1 MILLL
6 LNLQVDGQF
15 FYNDSPCRDVPTA
28 MLLFLLMTLHLCNL
42 QVDGQFFYNG
52 SPWELKA
59 RDYAAATLNAALQE
73 LSRLGPHIRSSSS
86 DISVSSGQEVQHQGL
101 QQRSP
106 LPTSAADMIAVSA
119 MEGVGVSEVSRRGRQ
134 VAARQAFIRKTS
146 SYACSAWLRPRL
158 GCDL

>member
-59 RDYAAATLNAALQE
+59 RDYAAATLNAALLE
-73 LSRLGPHIRSSSS
+73 LSRHGPRSSSG
-86 DISVSSGQEVQHQGL
+86 ISVRGSGGREVQQVA

-106 LPTSAADMIAVSA
+106 PPTSAEDMIAVSA
-119 MEGVGVSEVSRRGRQ
+119 MEGVGVSEVSQ
-134 VAARQAFIRKTS
+134 CHS
-146 SYACSAWLRPRL
+146 
-158 GCDL
+158 

>member
-1 MILLL
+1 M
-6 LNLQVDGQF
+6 
-15 FYNDSPCRDVPTA
+15 
-28 MLLFLLMTLHLCNL
+28 
-42 QVDGQFFYNG
+42 DGQFFYNG

-73 LSRLGPHIRSSSS
+73 LSRHGPRSSSG
-86 DISVSSGQEVQHQGL
+86 ISVRGSGGREVQQVA

-106 LPTSAADMIAVSA
+106 PPTSAEDMIAVSA

>member
-73 LSRLGPHIRSSSS
+73 LSRLGPRSGSSSS
-86 DISVSSGQEVQHQGL
+86 GVSVSGSGGREVQQVA

-106 LPTSAADMIAVSA
+106 PPTSAEDMIAVSA
-119 MEGVGVSEVSRRGRQ
+119 MEGVGVSEVSQ
-134 VAARQAFIRKTS
+134 CHS
-146 SYACSAWLRPRL
+146 
-158 GCDL
+158 